1 MIDTER
7 NLLTLRGEKIDEL
20 VTSVV
25 VMKKGMQN
33 DDWPEEAILLPSI
46 SRESYSR
53 TMCFRPKF
61 FVVISGLHRYPPPP
75 SDIHDGQLSWILA
88 TS

>member
-53 TMCFRPKF
+53 TMCFRPNF
-61 FVVISGLHRYPPPP
+61 LLSFLDFIDTPPP
-75 SDIHDGQLSWILA
+75 SDIHDGQFSWILA